1 MPRKLYRFGGM
12 TFVLEADSP
21 IADSPMSE
29 PFRVGAGEPADHTVR
44 LTFSDRVPDPRASPS
59 STVKPPSQDAVFIAW
74 SPYIYI

>member
-21 IADSPMSE
+21 IADSPMCE

-44 LTFSDRVPDPRASPS
+44 LTFSDLYKTDYLVSWYLLYAHLARSVYSAEYAACR
-59 STVKPPSQDAVFIAW
+59 Q
-74 SPYIYI
+74 